1 MRNSQAHIFLYY
13 IFLFRFCRQ
22 ENVVE
27 ENKRRGS
34 SLRQATPERN
44 IVAILDIRPQASS
57 VVDSSQIESLS
68 SHHFY
73 QSVFCSHLVIAR
85 LAGENYKAIEKIYS
99 DESAPLEA
107 LTCGPV

>member
-13 IFLFRFCRQ
+13 IFLVRFCRR

-27 ENKRRGS
+27 ENKWRGS

-44 IVAILDIRPQASS
+44 IGASLDIRPQASS
-57 VVDSSQIESLS
+57 VVDSSQIESHS

-73 QSVFCSHLVIAR
+73 QSVLCSHLVIAR
-85 LAGENYKAIEKIYS
+85 LAGANYNAVKKNYS

-107 LTCGPV
+107 PTCRPV